1 MTDTAELKPV
11 AWRVKDYA
19 DGWIIYTNEKRAR
32 IESVVMSGALVEPLY
47 SADALSSLVRER
59 DEARKEA
66 EWWKKCD
73 WWEGGQHD
81 YFSSRATRLEAALLK
96 LRPGDGTDTERLAAI
111 EAETSISFTPKLK
124 EPNEPHP
131 AVARATA
138 AEADAARMREALEP
152 FAEFGRRN
160 VDDHGWKSNIHREG
174 ISVWFGPSEFRAA
187 WVARNALGGKDE

>member
-11 AWRVKDYA
+11 AWVSKD
-19 DGWIIYTNEKRAR
+19 GL
-32 IESVVMSGALVEPLY
+32 ALVAGGPFATPLSPVKTDWLTEPLY

-59 DEARKEA
+59 DAKHAMFLYEADKHS
-66 EWWKKCD
+66 EWLEKFMAMKAKC
-73 WWEGGQHD
+73 E
-81 YFSSRATRLEAALLK
+81 
-96 LRPGDGTDTERLAAI
+96 
-111 EAETSISFTPKLK
+111 
-124 EPNEPHP
+124 
-131 AVARATA
+131 A

-187 WVARNALGGKDE
+187 WVARNALGGKDAV